1 MAYNTWVY
9 LLVVLMTEPGHND
22 VGTFGDDILQSVQAI
37 EPSVKLYVPCGQ
49 GVHGIYPVLE

>member
-1 MAYNTWVY
+1 MIY
-9 LLVVLMTEPGHND
+9 LLVVLITGPGHID
-22 VGTFGDDILQSVQAI
+22 IGTFEDDILQFMQAV